1 VVVDRERLLDVL
13 VRLLLAV
20 AGVGLLIVL
29 WVVGGGRSLLTA
41 TLGGWD
47 ALALAFLARQVL
59 LMRRGRRRRDDDPAA
74 VPGWVLS
81 VESMRIRFGALILA
95 SGAGLSSGLLI
106 VTLDSLDPEQTT
118 DAGSFSSVKLL
129 AALTVVLAWLILH
142 TGYAMHYATLY
153 FQHGE
158 GLHFPAVKMPNFLD
172 FNYFA
177 FAIGTA
183 FATSDVEVRGRPIR
197 HAVLWHSVLSF
208 FYNAAVLGIAI
219 SAFTGKN

>member
-1 VVVDRERLLDVL
+1 VIADRLDAL

-20 AGVGLLIVL
+20 AGVALLVIL
-29 WVVGGGRSLLTA
+29 WIVGGGTHLLTL

-47 ALALAFLARQVL
+47 LLAFAFLTRQML
-59 LMRRGRRRRDDDPAA
+59 LMRTGRFAADPEDD

-81 VESMRIRFGALILA
+81 AKSMRVRFGALLLA

-106 VTLDSLDPEQTT
+106 VTLDSLDPDET
-118 DAGSFSSVKLL
+118 AGSFSVVKSL
-129 AALTVVLAWLILH
+129 AAVTVVLAWLILH

-153 FQHGE
+153 FHHGR
-158 GLHFPAVKMPNFLD
+158 GLSFPGADIPNFLD
-172 FNYFA
+172 LNYFA
-177 FAIGTA
+177 FAIGAA
-183 FATSDVEVRGRPIR
+183 FATSDVEVTGRPVR

-219 SAFTGKN
+219 SAFTGK